1 MRKIHYQRMS
11 SLLAGLPVLSLFLTS
26 CSAPERTVDIEVTQ
40 VYAAEPVLGERAA
53 LYFTVTNGGSS
64 DDELLSVSTP
74 VAGVAEIH
82 RTIKDGDLMKMMP
95 VQRLLVPAGAQLQL
109 LPGGNHVML
118 LELRRQLSPGD
129 RFDATLHF
137 RSAGEVTVR
146 GLVLSYA
153 DLEEKLT
160 ATQPES

>member
-1 MRKIHYQRMS
+1 MKKILDHRKS
-11 SLLAGLPVLSLFLTS
+11 SLLAGLPVLSLVLIG
-26 CSAPERTVDIEVTQ
+26 CSSPERTVDLEVTQ
-40 VYAAEPVLGERAA
+40 VFAAEPVLGERAA
-53 LYFTVTNGGSS
+53 LYFTVTNSGSA

-82 RTIKDGDLMKMMP
+82 RTIRDGDLVKMMP
-95 VQRLLVPAGAQLQL
+95 VQRLPAPAGAQLQL

-118 LELRRQLSPGD
+118 LELRRRLSPGD

-137 RSAGEVTVR
+137 RYAGEVTVR

-160 ATQPES
+160 TAQPGG

>member
-1 MRKIHYQRMS
+1 MRKILNQRMS
-11 SLLAGLPVLSLFLTS
+11 SLSAGLPVLSLVLIG
-26 CSAPERTVDIEVTQ
+26 CSSPERTIDIEVTQ

-53 LYFTVTNGGSS
+53 LYFTVINSGSS
-64 DDELLSVSTP
+64 ADELLSVSTP

-82 RTIKDGDLMKMMP
+82 RTIEDGDLMKMMP
-95 VQRLLVPAGAQLQL
+95 VQRLLAPAGTQLQL

-118 LELRRQLSPGD
+118 LELRRRLSPGD

-137 RSAGEVTVR
+137 RHAGEVTVR

-160 ATQPES
+160 AAQPED